1 MIVIGAF
8 RHSLDLEQ
16 ALSLLEKSG
25 IPRGQLL
32 VVAMDGEP
40 DVPMPYSSRT
50 KDLHSQAVELG
61 FACATGLAVIGAST
75 GFIAP
80 WGPIIGGLAASLLGF
95 GLGFGIRYLYARRR
109 RLQPL
114 PKNLP
119 EVTVIVR
126 CAEHQSPRVLEI
138 MWSHQAMTVGMA
150 DA

>member
-16 ALSLLEKSG
+16 ALSVLERSG
-25 IPRGQLL
+25 IPRKQLL

-50 KDLHSQAVELG
+50 KDLHSQGVELG

-80 WGPIIGGLAASLLGF
+80 WGPIIGGLAAAI
-95 GLGFGIRYLYARRR
+95 LGFGIGFGIRWVHARRL
-109 RLQPL
+109 RLRPM

-138 MWSHQAMTVGMA
+138 MWTYNAMTVGLA